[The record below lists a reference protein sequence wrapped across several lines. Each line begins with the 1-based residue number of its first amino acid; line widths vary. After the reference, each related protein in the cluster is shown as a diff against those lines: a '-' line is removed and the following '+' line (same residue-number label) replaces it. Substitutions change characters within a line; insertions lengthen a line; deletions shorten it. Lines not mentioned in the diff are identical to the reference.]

1 MRFTISIC
9 LIAAWGL
16 LNSGCVDS
24 RAIHYYTIATPSAP
38 VTQNAPG
45 GPIVLVGSISIPAE
59 MTDGRIRYRVGA
71 NEVGAYQFHRW
82 IERPEAMIRTSLV
95 QALRTSGKYR
105 AVLES
110 TSSTPGDYVLRGR
123 LFEFNEVD
131 RDTIQTT
138 ISLRVDLQDLKT
150 RRIVWDDV
158 FQRDEPVGNRNIS
171 EVVQS
176 LDRNLRA
183 VANETAVGLDKFL
196 AGLH

>member
-9 LIAAWGL
+9 LIATCGL
-16 LNSGCVDS
+16 LDSGCVDS
-24 RAIHYYTIATPSAP
+24 RPIHYYTIATPSAP
-38 VTQNAPG
+38 VTRNAHG
-45 GPIVLVGSISIPAE
+45 GPIVLVGNISTPPELA
-59 MTDGRIRYRVGA
+59 DGRIHYRVGA

-82 IERPEAMIRTSLV
+82 IERPEVMVRTSLA

-110 TSSTPGDYVLRGR
+110 TSSTTGDYVLRGR
-123 LFEFNEVD
+123 LFEFDEVD
-131 RDTIQTT
+131 RDTIQTM
-138 ISLRVDLQDLKT
+138 ISLRVDLEDLKT

-158 FQRDEPVGNRNIS
+158 FQRDEPVSNRNVS

-183 VANETAVGLDKFL
+183 VANETAAGIDKFL